1 MEEWLHEYVDRV
13 SREIKETVGD
23 GCALAAVSGGV
34 DSTTAALLAYHA
46 LEERLHPIFIDTGFM
61 RKEEPLLV
69 RRALEKLMPLE
80 ILDRSTVFYE
90 ALRGLSDAE
99 EKRRRFRE
107 VFYRI
112 LSQEALKRKC
122 RYLVQGTIAPDIIE
136 TTGGIKTQHNVL
148 EQAGLDPASRYG
160 FRVLEP
166 LRELYKDEVRILAGM
181 LGLPPEIT
189 RRQPFPGP
197 GLLVRIIGVF
207 DEDKL
212 RVVREATS
220 IVEGSLRSS
229 GASQY
234 FAALWSGR
242 AEEIGGNLWI
252 YRSVRATGVRGDARR
267 YGPIA
272 LYRGGWEKPS
282 DLEDLV
288 SGLPSLPGDPVRLVA
303 EVAEKSSGDYTVS
316 IRAVVT
322 EDFMTADVLEAHR
335 SKLGRIASR
344 LLGIQ
349 GVHRIVYDVTPKPPA
364 TIEYE

>member
-13 SREIKETVGD
+13 SREIREAVED

-148 EQAGLDPASRYG
+148 EQAGL
-160 FRVLEP
+160 
-166 LRELYKDEVRILAGM
+166 
-181 LGLPPEIT
+181 LG
-189 RRQPFPGP
+189 
-197 GLLVRIIGVF
+197 
-207 DEDKL
+207 
-212 RVVREATS
+212 
-220 IVEGSLRSS
+220 EGKNR
-229 GASQY
+229 
-234 FAALWSGR
+234 
-242 AEEIGGNLWI
+242 
-252 YRSVRATGVRGDARR
+252 
-267 YGPIA
+267 
-272 LYRGGWEKPS
+272 
-282 DLEDLV
+282 
-288 SGLPSLPGDPVRLVA
+288 
-303 EVAEKSSGDYTVS
+303 
-316 IRAVVT
+316 
-322 EDFMTADVLEAHR
+322 
-335 SKLGRIASR
+335 
-344 LLGIQ
+344 
-349 GVHRIVYDVTPKPPA
+349 
-364 TIEYE
+364 